1 MKSKSNELLDKSIAA
16 MIAAIEVYNKP
27 DFMYRGE
34 TFSILAIN
42 SWELLLKAKYLKDN
56 RNKMRSLYVM
66 EPIINK
72 DGSKSKKKKIKTTRS
87 GNPFTH
93 SIEFIAKKLIEK
105 GEMDQ
110 VVFNNIMALIELR
123 DSAIHFYNYS
133 LKFNV
138 RIQEIGTASLK
149 NYVSLYKK
157 WFDKD
162 LSEFNFY
169 LMPLSFVQAHKE
181 TDILL
186 LNAEEKNFFKYVDDL
201 EDSASSDGE
210 YSIALNI
217 DVKFSKSTS
226 KDAIKVA
233 LSQDSDAIKVTL
245 TEEQLK
251 LKYPMD
257 YAELTAKCKERY
269 SDFVLNGDYHT
280 NRRLYENDDKCAYTR
295 FLDPDKKKSG
305 KKVFYNDVML
315 LRLDK
320 HYTKK
325 RKQC

>member
-1 MKSKSNELLDKSIAA
+1 MKSKSSELLDKSISA

-56 RNKMRSLYVM
+56 HNKMRSLYVM
-66 EPIINK
+66 EPVTNK
-72 DGSKSKKKKIKTTRS
+72 DGSKSKKKKIKLTRS

-93 SIEFIAKKLIEK
+93 SIDFIAKKLIEK
-105 GEMDQ
+105 NEMDQ

-157 WFDKD
+157 RFNKD
-162 LSEFNFY
+162 LSDYNFY
-169 LMPLSFVQAHKE
+169 LMPLSFVQTHKE
-181 TDILL
+181 SDVLL
-186 LNAEEKNFFKYVDDL
+186 LNNEEKNFFKYVDDL
-201 EDSASSDGE
+201 EDSTSSDGE

-233 LSQDSDAIKVTL
+233 LSRDTDAIKVTL
-245 TEEQLK
+245 TEEQLRD
-251 LKYPMD
+251 KYPMD
-257 YAELTAKCKERY
+257 YKQLTDKCKERY
-269 SDFVLNGDYHT
+269 CDFVLNGDYHT

-295 FLDPDKKKSG
+295 YLDPSKKKSG
-305 KKVFYNDVML
+305 KKVFYNEVML
-315 LRLDK
+315 LRLDN
-320 HYTKK
+320 HYT
-325 RKQC
+325 RK

>member
-1 MKSKSNELLDKSIAA
+1 MKSKSNELLDKSISA

-27 DFMYRGE
+27 DFLYRGE

-42 SWELLLKAKYLKDN
+42 SWELLLKAKHLKDN
-56 RNKMRSLYVM
+56 HNKMRSLYVM
-66 EPIINK
+66 EPVINK
-72 DGSKSKKKKIKTTRS
+72 DGSKSKKKKVKLTRS

-93 SIEFIAKKLIEK
+93 SIDFIAKKLIEK

-110 VVFNNIMALIELR
+110 IVFNNIMALIELR

-138 RIQEIGTASLK
+138 RIQEIGTASFK
-149 NYVSLYKK
+149 NYVSLYKQ
-157 WFDKD
+157 WFNKD

-169 LMPLSFVQAHKE
+169 LMPLSFVQARKE
-181 TDILL
+181 SDVLL
-186 LNAEEKNFFKYVDDL
+186 LNTEEKNFFKYVDEL
-201 EDSASSDGE
+201 EESSSADGE

-233 LSQDSDAIKVTL
+233 LSKDTDAIKVTL

-251 LKYPMD
+251 AKYPMD
-257 YAELTAKCKERY
+257 YGELTAKCKERY
-269 SDFVLNGDYHT
+269 SNFILNGDYHA
-280 NRRLYENDDKCAYTR
+280 NRRLYESDDKCAYIR
-295 FLDPDKKKSG
+295 YLDPDKKKSG
-305 KKVFYNDVML
+305 KKVFYSEAML
-315 LRLDK
+315 SKLDN
-320 HYTKK
+320 HYT
-325 RKQC
+325 RK

>member
-1 MKSKSNELLDKSIAA
+1 MKSKSSELLDKSIAA

-42 SWELLLKAKYLKDN
+42 SWELLLKAKLLKDN
-56 RNKMRSLYVM
+56 HNKMRCLYIM
-66 EPIINK
+66 ENIINK
-72 DGSKSKKKKIKTTRS
+72 DGKKSKKKKIKTTRS

-93 SIEFIAKKLIEK
+93 SIEFIAKKLVEK
-105 GEMDQ
+105 NEMDQ
-110 VVFNNIMALIELR
+110 VVFNNIIALIELR
-123 DSAIHFYNYS
+123 DSAILFYNYS

-138 RIQEIGTASLK
+138 RIQVIGTATLK
-149 NYVSLYKK
+149 NYVALYKK
-157 WFDKD
+157 WFNKD

-169 LMPLSFVQAHKE
+169 LKPHSFVQQKNEA
-181 TDILL
+181 DILM
-186 LNAEEKNFFKYVDDL
+186 LNNEEKNFFKYIDEL
-201 EDSASSDGE
+201 EDASLSNEE

-233 LSQDSDAIKVTL
+233 FSQDEDAIKVTF

-251 LKYPMD
+251 AKYPMD
-257 YAELTAKCKERY
+257 YAELTARCKDRY
-269 SDFVLNGDYHT
+269 SDFLQNNDYHR
-280 NRRLYENDDKCAYTR
+280 NRRLYEADIKCAHVR
-295 FLDPDKKKSG
+295 FLDPDNAKGG
-305 KKVFYNDVML
+305 KKIFYSEAML
-315 LRLDK
+315 SKLDN

-325 RKQC
+325 YQ

>member
-1 MKSKSNELLDKSIAA
+1 VIRQRLPQQLCGAALDKSISA

-27 DFMYRGE
+27 DFLYRGE

-42 SWELLLKAKYLKDN
+42 SWELLLKAKHLKDN
-56 RNKMRSLYVM
+56 HNKMRSLYVM
-66 EPIINK
+66 EPVINK
-72 DGSKSKKKKIKTTRS
+72 DGSKSKKKKVKLTRS

-93 SIEFIAKKLIEK
+93 SIDFIAKKLIEK

-110 VVFNNIMALIELR
+110 IVFNNIMALIELR

-157 WFDKD
+157 WFNKD

-169 LMPLSFVQAHKE
+169 LMPLSFVQARKE
-181 TDILL
+181 SDVLL
-186 LNAEEKNFFKYVDDL
+186 LNAEEKNFFKYVDEL
-201 EDSASSDGE
+201 EESSSSDSE

-233 LSQDSDAIKVTL
+233 LSKDTDAIKVT
-245 TEEQLK
+245 
-251 LKYPMD
+251 
-257 YAELTAKCKERY
+257 
-269 SDFVLNGDYHT
+269 
-280 NRRLYENDDKCAYTR
+280 
-295 FLDPDKKKSG
+295 
-305 KKVFYNDVML
+305 
-315 LRLDK
+315 
-320 HYTKK
+320 
-325 RKQC
+325 

>member
-1 MKSKSNELLDKSIAA
+1 MKSKSNELLDKSISA
-16 MIAAIEVYNKP
+16 MIAAIEVYNNP
-27 DFMYRGE
+27 DFLYRGE

-42 SWELLLKAKYLKDN
+42 SWELLLKAKHLKDN
-56 RNKMRSLYVM
+56 HNKMRSLCVM

-72 DGSKSKKKKIKTTRS
+72 DGSKSKKKKVKLTRS

-93 SIEFIAKKLIEK
+93 SIDFIAKKLIEK

-110 VVFNNIMALIELR
+110 IVFNNIMALIELR

-157 WFDKD
+157 WFNKD

-169 LMPLSFVQAHKE
+169 LMPLSFVQARKE
-181 TDILL
+181 SDILL
-186 LNAEEKNFFKYVDDL
+186 LNTEEKNFFKYVDEL
-201 EDSASSDGE
+201 EESSAVDGE

-217 DVKFSKSTS
+217 DVNFSKSTS

-233 LSQDSDAIKVTL
+233 ISKDADAIKVTL

-251 LKYPMD
+251 
-257 YAELTAKCKERY
+257 A
-269 SDFVLNGDYHT
+269 
-280 NRRLYENDDKCAYTR
+280 
-295 FLDPDKKKSG
+295 
-305 KKVFYNDVML
+305 
-315 LRLDK
+315 
-320 HYTKK
+320 
-325 RKQC
+325 

>member
-1 MKSKSNELLDKSIAA
+1 MKSKSSELLDKSISA

-56 RNKMRSLYVM
+56 HNKMRSLYVM
-66 EPIINK
+66 EPVTNK
-72 DGSKSKKKKIKTTRS
+72 DGSKSKKKKIKLTRS

-93 SIEFIAKKLIEK
+93 SIDFIAKKLIEK
-105 GEMDQ
+105 NEMDQ

-157 WFDKD
+157 WFNKD
-162 LSEFNFY
+162 LSDYNFY
-169 LMPLSFVQAHKE
+169 LMPLSFVQTHKE
-181 TDILL
+181 SDVLL
-186 LNAEEKNFFKYVDDL
+186 LNNEEKNFFKYVDDL
-201 EDSASSDGE
+201 EDSTSSDGE

-233 LSQDSDAIKVTL
+233 LSRDTDAIKVTL
-245 TEEQLK
+245 TEEQLRD
-251 LKYPMD
+251 KYPM
-257 YAELTAKCKERY
+257 YYKQLTDKCKERY
-269 SDFVLNGDYHT
+269 CDFVLNGDYHT
-280 NRRLYENDDKCAYTR
+280 NRHLYENDDKCAYTR
-295 FLDPDKKKSG
+295 YLDPSKKKSG
-305 KKVFYNDVML
+305 KKVFYNEVML
-315 LRLDK
+315 LRLDN
-320 HYTKK
+320 HYT
-325 RKQC
+325 RK

>member
-1 MKSKSNELLDKSIAA
+1 MKSKSSELLDKSISA
-16 MIAAIEVYNKP
+16 MIAAIEIYNKP

-56 RNKMRSLYVM
+56 HNKMRSLYVM

-169 LMPLSFVQAHKE
+169 LMPLSFVQTHKE

-295 FLDPDKKKSG
+295 YLDPDKKKSG

-320 HYTKK
+320 HYAKK
-325 RKQC
+325 K

>member
-1 MKSKSNELLDKSIAA
+1 MKSKSSELLDKSISA
-16 MIAAIEVYNKP
+16 MIAAIEIYNKP

-56 RNKMRSLYVM
+56 HNKMRSLYVM

-233 LSQDSDAIKVTL
+233 LSKDSDAIKVTL

-280 NRRLYENDDKCAYTR
+280 NRRIYENDDKCAYTR
-295 FLDPDKKKSG
+295 YLDPVKKKSG

-325 RKQC
+325 R

>member
-1 MKSKSNELLDKSIAA
+1 

-27 DFMYRGE
+27 DFLYRGE

-42 SWELLLKAKYLKDN
+42 SWELLLKAKHLKDN
-56 RNKMRSLYVM
+56 HNKMRSLYVM
-66 EPIINK
+66 EPVINK
-72 DGSKSKKKKIKTTRS
+72 DGSKSKKKKVKLTRS

-93 SIEFIAKKLIEK
+93 SIDFIAKKLIEK

-110 VVFNNIMALIELR
+110 IVFNNIMALIELR

-157 WFDKD
+157 WFNKD

-169 LMPLSFVQAHKE
+169 LMPLSFVQARKE
-181 TDILL
+181 SDVLL
-186 LNAEEKNFFKYVDDL
+186 LNAEEKNFFKYVDEL
-201 EDSASSDGE
+201 EESSSSDSE

-233 LSQDSDAIKVTL
+233 LSKDTDAIKVT
-245 TEEQLK
+245 
-251 LKYPMD
+251 
-257 YAELTAKCKERY
+257 
-269 SDFVLNGDYHT
+269 
-280 NRRLYENDDKCAYTR
+280 
-295 FLDPDKKKSG
+295 
-305 KKVFYNDVML
+305 
-315 LRLDK
+315 
-320 HYTKK
+320 
-325 RKQC
+325 

>member
-1 MKSKSNELLDKSIAA
+1 MKSRSNELLDKSISA
-16 MIAAIEVYNKP
+16 MIAAIEIYNKP

-56 RNKMRSLYVM
+56 HNKMRSLYVM
-66 EPIINK
+66 EPITNK
-72 DGSKSKKKKIKTTRS
+72 DGSKSKKKKVKTTRS

-93 SIEFIAKKLIEK
+93 SVEFIAKKLIEK
-105 GEMDQ
+105 GEMDK
-110 VVFNNIMALIELR
+110 VVFDNIMALIELR
-123 DSAIHFYNYS
+123 DSSIHFYNYS
-133 LKFNV
+133 LKFNI
-138 RIQEIGTASLK
+138 RIQELGTASLK

-162 LSEFNFY
+162 LSEYNFY
-169 LMPLSFVQAHKE
+169 LMPLSFVHVRKE
-181 TDILL
+181 ADVLL

-201 EDSASSDGE
+201 EEGTTSEGE

-233 LSQDSDAIKVTL
+233 LSQDANAIKVTL

-257 YAELTAKCKERY
+257 YGGLTAKCKERY
-269 SDFVLNGDYHT
+269 SDFVLNSDYHA
-280 NRRLYENDDKCAYTR
+280 NRRLYEGDDKCAYTR
-295 FLDPDKKKSG
+295 YLDPDKKKSG
-305 KKVFYNDVML
+305 KKTFYSEVML
-315 LRLDK
+315 LRLDN
-320 HYTKK
+320 HYTRKK
-325 RKQC
+325 